1 MDTAAVLTAEPQQ
14 ELQKLFL
21 SVNSMCHS
29 CKTGFKICEI
39 FKKIL
44 SSKYQGAKRPW
55 RKQRVDMYLPADK
68 IGLHLRGGY
77 IIPIQQPAVTT
88 TAR

>member
-1 MDTAAVLTAEPQQ
+1 MY
-14 ELQKLFL
+14 
-21 SVNSMCHS
+21 NS
-29 CKTGFKICEI
+29 CKMGFKFFTIM
-39 FKKIL
+39 KKIFL

-55 RKQRVDMYLPADK
+55 KGQRVDMYLPADK